1 MALRAAD
8 QAKKKAQEKWRQWDR
23 EVRNIAQVNVRV
35 PISLK
40 DAFKRF
46 GELLRDGKKSWEA
59 FEAAFP
65 KNHAALLRAA
75 QRRKQ
80 EQRPGGAKET
90 RAAPAAAPASAGPA
104 KPRPRALSARR

>member
-1 MALRAAD
+1 MALRTAD
-8 QAKKKAQEKWRQWDR
+8 QAKRKAQEKWRQKDR

-35 PISLK
+35 PIRHK

-65 KNHAALLRAA
+65 KGHAALLRAA
-75 QRRKQ
+75 KPRKQ
-80 EQRPGGAKET
+80 KGCPGAAKDT
-90 RAAPAAAPASAGPA
+90 RVAPAMGSASASPA
-104 KPRPRALSARR
+104 KPKRRALSAGR